1 MIIAMSIAG
10 LVGLALIGINVW
22 ERMGRSRNARA
33 WLMSAKDIP
42 VHRNLMM
49 RPGLGG
55 CLLAVALVALFPDV
69 PAVAYPASFLGLV
82 SVILLFWG
90 LLQIPYPMRFVPAY
104 ARPKVRQ
111 WKQQGRE

>member
-1 MIIAMSIAG
+1 MAIALLI
-10 LVGLALIGINVW
+10 GLALIGINIW
-22 ERMGRSRNARA
+22 ERLGRSRNSRA

-55 CLLAVALVALFPDV
+55 CMVAIALVGLFSAV
-69 PAVAYPASFLGLV
+69 PAVVYPASFLGLA

-90 LLQIPYPMRFVPAY
+90 MLQIPYPMGFVPAY
-104 ARPKVRQ
+104 ARPKVLK